1 MKIGGSPVGARAVY
15 GDQVDALRGVET
27 EIIDGQE
34 VREMELVNRLTSD
47 AAVKTDDTA
56 IETDVLAGM
65 ADSPSEVEGDML
77 AHVSLPGYLPNNNGG
92 PPPFTTKQVENI
104 LQAVITTYKRY
115 PTDKEFRVSGIVL
128 EFQQAMSYD
137 KSTHSKSQNQNGVQL
152 AIPVQ
157 NVMIKDPKH

>member
-77 AHVSLPGYLPNNNGG
+77 PHVSPPGYLPSNDGG
-92 PPPFTTKQVENI
+92 PTPFTTKAGGKYVTGGNSHIQEV
-104 LQAVITTYKRY
+104 
-115 PTDKEFRVSGIVL
+115 PPDKKFRVSGSIL
-128 EFQQAMSYD
+128 DLQQAMLYD
-137 KSTHSKSQNQNGVQL
+137 KSTHSKSQNQNGV
-152 AIPVQ
+152 
-157 NVMIKDPKH
+157 